1 VSVRGCELRV
11 ANVVATIVLL
21 SVCASAQQRYSVR
34 GMILKLDPASK
45 TMIVSSDAIPGF
57 MAAMSMPYSV
67 RDAGELSG
75 LKAGMLIDFSL
86 VVENDSSY
94 AEAIHEHKY
103 QGLEPDPLTARRLK
117 LLNQVTN
124 PSQMTPLSV
133 GDAVPNFT
141 LTDQQRRRV
150 RFARFGG
157 KTVVLNFVYTRC
169 ALPNFCFRS
178 SNNFGILQKRFK
190 NQLGREL
197 ILLTVTFDP
206 VHDQPEV
213 LAKYAATWKAD
224 PQTWRFLTGSADE
237 VRRVCDLFG
246 EDFFQDE
253 GLMNHSLHT
262 AVINQKGRL
271 VSNLEGNEFTA
282 QQLGDL
288 VETVLDQKR

>member
-1 VSVRGCELRV
+1 MRFAIHQRSGFFLIVLTS
-11 ANVVATIVLL
+11 VVAV
-21 SVCASAQQRYSVR
+21 ASAEQRYAVR
-34 GMILKLDPASK
+34 ALILKLDPSNK
-45 TMIVSSDAIPGF
+45 TMLVSSDAIPGF
-57 MAAMSMPYSV
+57 MEAMTMPYSV
-67 RDAGELSG
+67 RDAKQMAG
-75 LKAGMLIDFSL
+75 LKAGMLIDFDL

-117 LLNQVTN
+117 LLNQVAN
-124 PSQMTPLSV
+124 PSQIKPLQV
-133 GDAVPNFT
+133 GDAVPDFI
-141 LTDQQRRRV
+141 LTDQQHRRV
-150 RFARFGG
+150 RFSRFAG

-178 SNNFGILQKRFK
+178 SNNFGILQRRFM
-190 NQLGREL
+190 NNLGHDL

-206 VHDQPEV
+206 AHDDPGV
-213 LAKYAATWKAD
+213 LAKYAATWNAD
-224 PQTWRFLTGSADE
+224 PKAWHFLTGAADE

-262 AVINQKGRL
+262 AIINRNGRL
-271 VSNLEGNEFTA
+271 VSNLEGNEFSA

-288 VETVLDQKR
+288 VETMMNGKQ

>member
-1 VSVRGCELRV
+1 MSLVAVVSAE
-11 ANVVATIVLL
+11 
-21 SVCASAQQRYSVR
+21 QRYSVR
-34 GMILKLDPASK
+34 GLVLKVDAPNK
-45 TMIVSSDAIPGF
+45 TVLVSTDAIPGF
-57 MAAMSMPYSV
+57 MEAMTMPYSV
-67 RDAGELSG
+67 RDSKEMAGV
-75 LKAGMLIDFSL
+75 KTGMLIDFRL

-117 LLNQVTN
+117 LLNQVAN
-124 PSQMTPLSV
+124 PSHVKPLQVS
-133 GDAVPNFT
+133 DAVPNFI

-150 RFARFGG
+150 RFSSFAG

-178 SNNFGILQKRFK
+178 SNNFGILQKRFGSK
-190 NQLGREL
+190 LGHDL
-197 ILLTVTFDP
+197 VLLTVTFDP
-206 VHDQPEV
+206 AHDDPGV
-213 LAKYAATWKAD
+213 LAKYAAIWKAD
-224 PQTWRFLTGSADE
+224 PNAWHFLTGAADE

-262 AVINQKGRL
+262 VIINQKGRL
-271 VSNLEGNEFTA
+271 VSNLEGNEFSA

-288 VETVLDQKR
+288 VEMVLAGQN